1 MEASGPAHDL
11 VVNESEDGG
20 DDVSQLTALEQ
31 YGAYDFA
38 KDDVYLVRSAPY
50 GLFTGQTALGP
61 LNSVLC
67 VGLNNVCSK
76 GSQASLREAL
86 YATRPTTSARRSCDG
101 HACSTSTSK
110 SENSD
115 TLISVHP
122 LPLTRPPESQNKTSP
137 STTLVPTNSS
147 TE

>member
-61 LNSVLC
+61 HNSVLC
-67 VGLNNVCSK
+67 FELNK
-76 GSQASLREAL
+76 
-86 YATRPTTSARRSCDG
+86 YAARARKHHCGRRSTRRTRQRSRGDP
-101 HACSTSTSK
+101 ATDTRVLLQQV
-110 SENSD
+110 SER
-115 TLISVHP
+115 TQLLLHRYILCH
-122 LPLTRPPESQNKTSP
+122 
-137 STTLVPTNSS
+137 
-147 TE
+147 

>member
-50 GLFTGQTALGP
+50 GLFTRQTALGP

-86 YATRPTTSARRSCDG
+86 YATHPTTFARRSCDG

-110 SENSD
+110 
-115 TLISVHP
+115 
-122 LPLTRPPESQNKTSP
+122 
-137 STTLVPTNSS
+137 
-147 TE
+147 

>member
-50 GLFTGQTALGP
+50 GVFTG
-61 LNSVLC
+61 
-67 VGLNNVCSK
+67 
-76 GSQASLREAL
+76 
-86 YATRPTTSARRSCDG
+86 
-101 HACSTSTSK
+101 
-110 SENSD
+110 
-115 TLISVHP
+115 
-122 LPLTRPPESQNKTSP
+122 
-137 STTLVPTNSS
+137 
-147 TE
+147 